1 MLAVVHEA
9 EPAWAWVTVSAPPRA
24 PMPATTQ
31 AAAQAHS
38 SVVIG
43 PACHT
48 ATVEQHPC
56 FCNKRGDVPGLAGGA
71 IPPASPPRFPSPV
84 ADRSGG
90 AEREFEQDMKPT
102 MPTTMRSHSIVKE
115 GPEDGDF
122 VGSRAKNFC
131 TAIGGIL
138 MPPGACRGSRRLEA
152 EGRARLLR
160 SRPPD
165 INEGSPG
172 GRADSAQFPTGTET
186 PVMGLL
192 ARRRSLAGVRMAL
205 PFGNLGER
213 AGLSAIADVCAR
225 QRLQRA
231 TLRP

>member
-1 MLAVVHEA
+1 MVGETLTAV
-9 EPAWAWVTVSAPPRA
+9 
-24 PMPATTQ
+24 
-31 AAAQAHS
+31 
-38 SVVIG
+38 
-43 PACHT
+43 
-48 ATVEQHPC
+48 
-56 FCNKRGDVPGLAGGA
+56 
-71 IPPASPPRFPSPV
+71 
-84 ADRSGG
+84 
-90 AEREFEQDMKPT
+90 
-102 MPTTMRSHSIVKE
+102 RSHPVME
-115 GPEDGDF
+115 GNSESGDT
-122 VGSRAKNFC
+122 VDLRAKMES
-131 TAIGGIL
+131 TDRRAIGGIL